1 MTREV
6 RIGKAVVGGDN
17 PLLVVAGPCVI
28 EGEAFALELAKA
40 LREVV
45 EEKLGLGFV
54 FKASFDKANRTS
66 LSSFRGPGLE
76 EGLRILKR
84 VKEEVGVAVL
94 SDVHETWQVEE
105 AKGVLDCLQVPA
117 FLSRQTDLIVSAA
130 KTGLPVNLK
139 KGQFLSPWDMRY
151 ALEKV
156 TAQGNER
163 VILTERG
170 TFFGYGDL
178 VNDMRALVVLRSF
191 GYPVL
196 FDATHSVQRPGGR
209 GGSSGGQREF
219 IPALVR
225 AACAVGVDGL
235 YLEVHPE
242 PEKALSDPDTS
253 WPLDKVGELLE
264 MALEVDSVRR
274 RYER

>member
-1 MTREV
+1 MTKEV
-6 RIGKAVVGGDN
+6 KIGKAVVGGDN

-28 EGEAFALELAKA
+28 EGEIFALEVAKA
-40 LREVV
+40 LKEIV
-45 EEKLGLGFV
+45 EEKLGLCFV

-76 EGLRILKR
+76 EGLRILKK

-105 AKGVLDCLQVPA
+105 AKEVLDCLQVPA

-130 KTGLPVNLK
+130 RTGLPVNLK

-156 TAQGNER
+156 IAQGNEG

-242 PEKALSDPDTS
+242 PERALSDPDTS

-264 MALEVDSVRR
+264 MALEVDLVRR
-274 RYER
+274 RYQR

>member
-1 MTREV
+1 MTKEV
-6 RIGKAVVGGDN
+6 RVGKAVIGGDN

-28 EGEAFALELAKA
+28 EGEAFALEVASA
-40 LREVV
+40 LKEVV
-45 EEKLGLGFV
+45 EEKLGLCFV

-66 LSSFRGPGLE
+66 LSSFRGPGLK

-105 AKGVLDCLQVPA
+105 AKEVLDCLQIPA
-117 FLSRQTDLIVSAA
+117 FLSRQTDLIVKAA
-130 KTGLPVNLK
+130 RTGLPVNLK
-139 KGQFLSPWDMRY
+139 KGQFMSPWDMRY

-170 TFFGYGDL
+170 TFFGYRDL
-178 VNDMRALVVLRSF
+178 INDMRALVVLRSF

-196 FDATHSVQRPGGR
+196 YDATHSVQRPGGR

-253 WPLDKVGELLE
+253 WPLERVGELLE

-274 RYER
+274 RYQR